1 MQSTLASQ
9 SEEPRTWF
17 VVLDPGEEL
26 NCAMAQLC
34 RQHGISAA
42 SFVALGAFQRARL
55 AYFDWRDKRYHPIP
69 VDQQVEVVTLTGD
82 VVPDE
87 AGNPSV
93 HAHAVLG
100 LPDGHTR
107 GGHLVEGHVRPT
119 LEITVTETPAH
130 MVRRRRPEMNLSLI
144 DMGQA
149 VTRLAV

>member
-1 MQSTLASQ
+1 MQSTLVSKAD
-9 SEEPRTWF
+9 ETRKWLA
-17 VVLDPGEEL
+17 VLDPGEEVIEAL
-26 NCAMAQLC
+26 KRLAKE
-34 RQHGISAA
+34 HGISAA

-69 VDQQVEVVTLTGD
+69 VDQQVEVVTLAGD
-82 VVPDE
+82 MVPDE

-107 GGHLVEGHVRPT
+107 GGHLAEGHVRPT

-130 MVRRRRPEMNLSLI
+130 LVRRRRPEMNLSLI
-144 DMGQA
+144 DMDSP
-149 VTRLAV
+149 VPRLAV